1 MVGQFAF
8 GDLTLAESLRS
19 IGLFASD
26 VMPVLRNKV
35 VVDGEEMAGVA
46 AQGRG

>member
-1 MVGQFAF
+1 
-8 GDLTLAESLRS
+8 
-19 IGLFASD
+19 
-26 VMPVLRNKV
+26 VMPVLRTKV

>member
-26 VMPVLRNKV
+26 VMPVLRAKTTA
-35 VVDGEEMAGVA
+35 GAEEMAGVA

>member
-19 IGLFASD
+19 IGLFAND
-26 VMPVLRNKV
+26 VMPALRNKA